1 VGPELGPALTPRASD
16 HPTGGNH
23 GAVALKPHR
32 MSHTCGDLDY
42 IRPAAD
48 IALSIFVP
56 SHGDHGAV
64 GFDPHCVTP
73 ACSDLD
79 CVRPVANITLPI
91 FAAPGSD
98 HGAIGLKPHR
108 VTPACSDLD
117 CVRPV
122 ADITLSDKVFANSYY
137 RVVIPKSNRVS
148 ALDKPEQY
156 TRTAGCHL
164 NDVGPTLNVTLPG
177 GVSPHGDCGIVA
189 STTTLVVSSSEQP
202 LLSVTVKVQVPAISP
217 VALGRVGF

>member
-1 VGPELGPALTPRASD
+1 
-16 HPTGGNH
+16 
-23 GAVALKPHR
+23 

-56 SHGDHGAV
+56 SHGDHG
-64 GFDPHCVTP
+64 T
-73 ACSDLD
+73 
-79 CVRPVANITLPI
+79 
-91 FAAPGSD
+91 
-98 HGAIGLKPHR
+98 IGLKPHR

-177 GVSPHGDCGIVA
+177 GVSPHSDCGIVA

-202 LLSVTVKVQVPAISP
+202 LLSVTVEV
-217 VALGRVGF
+217 